1 MKKDDRIL
9 NEFIEAINRKFGPH
23 LKKII
28 LFGSRARE
36 DNEADSDYDCLLVF
50 DEVSPTLI
58 DSVDDVAADFL
69 YKYNAVFSA
78 FPVSDAKYKK
88 QKFNPLF
95 MNIRH
100 DGIAL

>member
-9 NEFIEAINRKFGPH
+9 NEFIETINRKFGYH

-28 LFGSRARE
+28 LFGSRARG

-58 DSVDDVAADFL
+58 DSIDDIAADFL
-69 YKYNAVFSA
+69 YRYNIIFSA
-78 FPVSDAKYKK
+78 FPVSEAKYKK

>member
-9 NEFIEAINRKFGPH
+9 NEFIKAVNQKFGTH

-28 LFGSRARE
+28 LFGSRARGDYE
-36 DNEADSDYDCLLVF
+36 TDSDYDCLLVV

-58 DSVDDVAADFL
+58 DTVDDIAAELL
-69 YKYNAVFSA
+69 YKYNVVFSS
-78 FPVSDAKYKK
+78 FPVSESRYSK
-88 QKFNPLF
+88 QTFNPLF

>member
-9 NEFIEAINRKFGPH
+9 NEFIEAINQKFGPH

-58 DSVDDVAADFL
+58 DSVDDIAADFL

-78 FPVSDAKYKK
+78 FPVSEAKYIK

>member
-9 NEFIEAINRKFGPH
+9 NEFIEAINEKFVPL

-28 LFGSRARE
+28 LFGSRARG
-36 DNEADSDYDCLLVF
+36 DHEADSDYDFLLVF
-50 DEVSPTLI
+50 DDVSPTLI
-58 DSVDDVAADFL
+58 DSIDDIAADFL
-69 YKYNAVFSA
+69 YRYNVIFSA
-78 FPVSDAKYKK
+78 FPVSEAKYKK